1 MKVISTAEV
10 PAVERFAFW
19 REVTSQVWAPYDL
32 RCEPHLESRFQ
43 ARMDISEFGPV
54 QASLMTSTPYSAERT
69 PRLIRKA
76 DPGLFRLVCTV
87 RGHGVMAQDGR
98 QAEFGPG
105 DLMLADTSRP
115 YRAELSPDVPGG
127 QVLVLCL
134 PRSLLPF
141 SHRDLRHLA
150 GVRLRGDQGMGAL
163 SSQFL
168 LQLAQHMHELGP
180 SDTARLATLTLDV
193 FTAALATAL
202 DAEDTVPPH
211 ARRRVLMAQIFGFI
225 RRNLADPQL
234 TPDAIA
240 AAHHI
245 SLRYLHKLFHQEG
258 HTVAGW
264 VRERRLERC
273 RRDLADP
280 RLADRPINAIAARW
294 GFGSAAHFSQV
305 FRGTYG
311 VSPGQFRRQCA
322 QTTGECAHT

>member
-1 MKVISTAEV
+1 MKVINTAEV
-10 PAVERFAFW
+10 PVAERFAFW
-19 REVTSQVWAPYDL
+19 REVTAKVWVPCNL

-43 ARMDISEFGPV
+43 AGLRISEFGPV
-54 QASLMTSTPYSAERT
+54 QASLMTATPYSVERT
-69 PRLIRKA
+69 PKLIRQS
-76 DPGLFRLVCTV
+76 DPGILMLVCTV
-87 RGHGVMAQDGR
+87 RGHGVMTQDGR
-98 QAEFGPG
+98 RTEFGPG
-105 DLMLADTSRP
+105 DLVLADTSRP
-115 YRAELSPDVPGG
+115 YRAELSPDVPGS

-141 SHRDLRHLA
+141 PQRDLRRLA
-150 GVRLRGDQGMGAL
+150 GVRLRSDQGMGAL

-168 LQLAQHMHELGP
+168 LQLARHLHELGP

-202 DAEDTVPPH
+202 DAPDVVPPQ
-211 ARRRVLMAQIFGFI
+211 ARRRVLMAQIFSFI
-225 RRNLADPQL
+225 RRNLGDPQL

-240 AAHHI
+240 SAHHI

-264 VRERRLERC
+264 IRERRLERC
-273 RRDLADP
+273 LRDLADP

-305 FRGTYG
+305 FRGAYG
-311 VSPGQFRRQCA
+311 LSPGQFRRQCA
-322 QTTGECAHT
+322 QATGLCAPT